1 MANIDQIQLYNIRR
15 VISWIISLLI
25 AYEYSKHDIL
35 MVIKH
40 SILVLM
46 GVLLSLTT
54 LHITATIQLLQSDGT
69 KDAIFADI
77 LNNIDNSFITTTI
90 TNPTNKSNMTA
101 KDSTIDET
109 AHSFEESFAKLVS
122 ETRSLSLSYQN
133 EIGKWQLNHHDNISM
148 ISITND
154 YLQRFQE
161 IVEKITGLKPPS
173 AEYKRALDLF
183 AKSIQSEIASHIHF
197 KNFLAT
203 GDLKEDERSIQLF
216 SDAFKYEKEAFDAF
230 KAAVN

>member
-1 MANIDQIQLYNIRR
+1 M
-15 VISWIISLLI
+15 IIKYLT
-25 AYEYSKHDIL
+25 
-35 MVIKH
+35 
-40 SILVLM
+40 LVLM
-46 GVLLSLTT
+46 GVLLLLTT
-54 LHITATIQLLQSDGT
+54 LHITAAIDLPKSDGT
-69 KDAIFADI
+69 EDAISGDI
-77 LNNIDNSFITTTI
+77 LNNTDKSFTTTTI
-90 TNPTNKSNMTA
+90 TNPTNKSNIAA
-101 KDSTIDET
+101 KDYTIDET

-173 AEYKRALDLF
+173 AEYKRAHDLF

>member
-1 MANIDQIQLYNIRR
+1 M
-15 VISWIISLLI
+15 IIKDL
-25 AYEYSKHDIL
+25 
-35 MVIKH
+35 
-40 SILVLM
+40 ILVLM

-54 LHITATIQLLQSDGT
+54 LHITATIQLQQSDGT
-69 KDAIFADI
+69 KDAIFGDI
-77 LNNIDNSFITTTI
+77 LSNIDNNSFITTTI

-101 KDSTIDET
+101 KDSTIDEA

-133 EIGKWQLNHHDNISM
+133 EIRKWQLNHHDNISM

>member
-1 MANIDQIQLYNIRR
+1 
-15 VISWIISLLI
+15 
-25 AYEYSKHDIL
+25 
-35 MVIKH
+35 
-40 SILVLM
+40 M

-69 KDAIFADI
+69 KDAIFGDI
-77 LNNIDNSFITTTI
+77 LSNTDNSFITTTI
-90 TNPTNKSNMTA
+90 TNPTNKNNTTA

-109 AHSFEESFAKLVS
+109 AHSFEESFAKLAS
-122 ETRSLSLSYQN
+122 ETRTLSLSYQN

-154 YLQRFQE
+154 YLQRFQD

-183 AKSIQSEIASHIHF
+183 VKSIQSEMASHTHF
-197 KNFLAT
+197 QNFLAT
-203 GDLKEDERSIQLF
+203 GDPKEDERSIQLF

>member
-1 MANIDQIQLYNIRR
+1 
-15 VISWIISLLI
+15 
-25 AYEYSKHDIL
+25 

-46 GVLLSLTT
+46 GVLLSLIT
-54 LHITATIQLLQSDGT
+54 LHISATIQLLQSDGT

-90 TNPTNKSNMTA
+90 TNPTNKSNMAA

-183 AKSIQSEIASHIHF
+183 AKSIQSEMASHIHF
-197 KNFLAT
+197 QNFLAT

>member
-1 MANIDQIQLYNIRR
+1 LIDAIYNIRR

-25 AYEYSKHDIL
+25 AYEYSKHDVL
-35 MVIKH
+35 MIIKDL
-40 SILVLM
+40 ILVLM

-69 KDAIFADI
+69 KDAIFGDI
-77 LNNIDNSFITTTI
+77 LNNTDNSFITTTI

-161 IVEKITGLKPPS
+161 IVEKVTGLKPPS

-183 AKSIQSEIASHIHF
+183 AKSIQSEMASHIHF
-197 KNFLAT
+197 QNFLAT